1 MADVQEM
8 QSQLEDQR
16 RKVDVDVYTI
26 TVRELLNMA
35 DDGELHRAPEYQR
48 KFRWNEEA
56 ESRLIESLLLGL
68 PVPNLFF
75 ATNADGTWEV
85 VDGLQRIS
93 TLIHFA
99 SKSDKQMQEI
109 KKTAPLALT
118 GLRKLSEFNGLTFDD
133 LPAPIRMN
141 FTKRGV
147 GVTALSDK
155 SDPQTRFDTFER
167 LNRGAVALSDQEV
180 RACIYEGPLN
190 SLLRELAH
198 TDKFSVLL
206 KLQEADENNAT
217 REELVLKF
225 FAYLNDRGSF
235 KGAVGKFLN
244 EYMEQNQNSFDVDAG
259 RTLFLKVVEE
269 LTRVVGGQFLR
280 NNTNVTPKN
289 ELEAAMVAAAEV
301 LADTGG
307 LTNPGPGWLNDQA
320 LVEAS
325 TGATNTSRKLTDRIN
340 RAKQLLSGS
349 AQVNL
354 G

>member
-26 TVRELLNMA
+26 TVRELLAMA
-35 DDGELHRAPEYQR
+35 DAGELHRAPEYQR

-99 SKSDKQMQEI
+99 SKSAKQMQEI
-109 KKTAPLALT
+109 KKDAPLALT
-118 GLRKLSEFNGLTFDD
+118 GLRKLSEFNGLTFDA

-180 RACIYEGPLN
+180 RACIYEGPFN
-190 SLLRELAH
+190 SLLRELAL
-198 TDKFSVLL
+198 TEKFSALL

-225 FAYLNDRGSF
+225 FAYLNNRTAF
-235 KGAVGKFLN
+235 RGAVGKFLN
-244 EYMEQNQNSFDVDAG
+244 DYMEANQTSFDVDSG
-259 RTLFLKVVEE
+259 RSQFLQVVEE
-269 LTRVVGGQFLR
+269 LARVVGGRFLR
-280 NNTNVTPKN
+280 VNTNVTPKN

-301 LADTGG
+301 LATAGT
-307 LTNPGPGWLNDQA
+307 LVNPGPRWLDDRP
-320 LVEAS
+320 LVDAS
-325 TGATNTSRKLTDRIN
+325 TGATNTARKLNDRIN
-340 RAKQLLSGS
+340 RAKDLLSGS
-349 AQVNL
+349 VQADL
-354 G
+354 A